1 MSTKTELAVVTAQKL
16 NEYLTAMGLAK
27 DLKESEKSQFLEI
40 AQAYGLNPFKREI
53 YVTKYGENFS
63 IIVGF
68 ETYLKRA
75 ERSGLLQG
83 WNVTTSGKV
92 QDNSLKATIT
102 IYRKDWAHPF
112 THEVYYAEYVQKTRA
127 GEVTKFWKDKP
138 VTMTKKVA
146 ISQGFRMCFSD
157 ELGGMPYTADEIADE
172 TQYQKYIDV
181 SEPKND
187 VAEAIKEISECDS
200 LECLKSIWGKHKKH
214 QKDVTFIQAK
224 NEKKDLLTTPL
235 TEVEEVTNE

>member
-16 NEYLTAMGLAK
+16 TEYLTAMGLAK

-83 WNVTTSGKV
+83 WNVTTSGKI

-112 THEVYYAEYVQKTRA
+112 THEVYYAEYVQKTRS

-157 ELGGMPYTADEIADE
+157 ELGGMPYTADEIATE
-172 TQYQKYIDV
+172 EQYQEYIDV
-181 SEPKND
+181 SEPKHGVATAIELLATCNTVDEITQIWND
-187 VAEAIKEISECDS
+187 FKTYR
-200 LECLKSIWGKHKKH
+200 
-214 QKDVTFIQAK
+214 KDVEFVAAVKARKESITLNQ
-224 NEKKDLLTTPL
+224 
-235 TEVEEVTNE
+235 EEVTNE

>member
-16 NEYLTAMGLAK
+16 TEYLTAMGLAK

-53 YVTKYGENFS
+53 YVTKYGDNFS

-83 WNVTTSGKV
+83 WNVVTSGKI

-200 LECLKSIWGKHKKH
+200 LECLKSIWSKHKKH

-224 NEKKDLLTTPL
+224 NDKKDLLSTPL
-235 TEVEEVTNE
+235 TEAEEVTNE

>member
-16 NEYLTAMGLAK
+16 TEYLTAMGLAK

-53 YVTKYGENFS
+53 YVTKYGDNFS

-83 WNVTTSGKV
+83 WNVTTSGKI

-112 THEVYYAEYVQKTRA
+112 HT
-127 GEVTKFWKDKP
+127 
-138 VTMTKKVA
+138 
-146 ISQGFRMCFSD
+146 
-157 ELGGMPYTADEIADE
+157 
-172 TQYQKYIDV
+172 
-181 SEPKND
+181 
-187 VAEAIKEISECDS
+187 
-200 LECLKSIWGKHKKH
+200 
-214 QKDVTFIQAK
+214 
-224 NEKKDLLTTPL
+224 
-235 TEVEEVTNE
+235 